1 MYQRSLRRGC
11 QVVHSTVF
19 GAAVP
24 DGHDHARAV
33 GLPLDLL
40 YLRLVALGE
49 REREDPVVV
58 VGVVGEPQPRA

>member
-11 QVVHSTVF
+11 QAAQSTILR
-19 GAAVP
+19 AAVP
-24 DGHDHARAV
+24 DGHDHTRAV
-33 GLPLDLL
+33 GLLLDLL

-49 REREDPVVV
+49 REREDPAVV